1 MVVFSAIYVPWLTLS
16 GGHFS
21 VMNFFVWFAC
31 LWLIFPLGALLGG
44 SILNRL
50 RGLSLSGVAMAG
62 LGIGAVSGLLLAL
75 ALFLFLGSSD
85 LMGLMRGGS
94 PGYVL
99 SVSQA
104 LGKLAW
110 HFGGS
115 VGPLTMGIVFMWAIW
130 RKADEP
136 SLQAGELVSVE
147 EPRVRLRLGLRH
159 LAAWGLLAGLM
170 AVATAALALTD
181 FRNVRS
187 LALFFIGGGGVPVLG
202 PWIGGTHPVDRGH
215 PVSFAAQSPSACGD
229 VMLVRVYHRPAF
241 LAGRRTI
248 LGRLV
253 HGLRQRRERALGPW
267 LEPEAGDT
275 TDNGEEGRR
284 VLQNRREGRIHHS
297 RCTIQNSPSWPGWW
311 RGRFL
316 QGGCSR
322 R

>member
-62 LGIGAVSGLLLAL
+62 LCIGAVSGLLLAL

-202 PWIGGTHPVDRGH
+202 PWIGPVINPGGGY
-215 PVSFAAQSPSACGD
+215 AAARLLTWVAAPILLIAATPFLLRLKVRPRVATSCWCGFITALLFWLAAGLFSA
-229 VMLVRVYHRPAF
+229 
-241 LAGRRTI
+241 
-248 LGRLV
+248 
-253 HGLRQRRERALGPW
+253 
-267 LEPEAGDT
+267 
-275 TDNGEEGRR
+275 
-284 VLQNRREGRIHHS
+284 
-297 RCTIQNSPSWPGWW
+297 GWSM
-311 RGRFL
+311 G
-316 QGGCSR
+316 
-322 R
+322 